1 LFFLPLIFIS
11 HDLTMKQTKHS
22 LSFYFTRNHSGVSLL
37 EVVLAIMLIGVFA
50 TVGNR
55 AVTSM
60 EDARRFQY
68 TLNAM
73 ETIRLKI
80 IGNPAVIQSGMRADF
95 GYWAYGAGAPAA
107 LSALDYR
114 YWVTPDPYVTTTDAW
129 GNAYSYEDGAG
140 DDNLDVT
147 SRGADGNP
155 GGTGFAT
162 DLDMDIDLVDFKN
175 NDVRVYCVDRL
186 GHALLNDSTGGQD
199 MIDSVA
205 IVINGVSNA
214 CSYDSEGFWSDTNL
228 SAGPC
233 LIRVTPNVTWQTQL
247 IGDNATTYLQMPAVI
262 YPKANFAENEI
273 SIFEVRFPG
282 EAITELT

>member
-1 LFFLPLIFIS
+1 LFFLPLTFIS
-11 HDLTMKQTKHS
+11 HDLIMKQTKHS
-22 LSFYFTRNHSGVSLL
+22 LSFYFTRNHSGVSLF

-60 EDARRFQY
+60 EDARRFQN

-73 ETIRLKI
+73 ETIRYKI
-80 IGNPAVIQSGMRADF
+80 IGNSAIIQSGMRSDF
-95 GYWAYGAGAPAA
+95 GYWAYGAGVPAA

-114 YWVTPDPYVTTTDAW
+114 YWVTPDPYITTTDAW
-129 GNAYSYEDGAG
+129 GNAYIYEDGSG
-140 DDNLDVT
+140 DNNLDVT

-162 DLDMDIDLVDFKN
+162 DLDMDIDLVDLESN
-175 NDVRVYCVDRL
+175 VVRVYCVDRV
-186 GHALLNDSTGGQD
+186 GHALLNDSSGGND

-214 CSYDSEGFWSDTNL
+214 CSYNSAGFWSDSNL

-233 LIRVTPNVTWQTQL
+233 VIRVTPNVAWRIEL
-247 IGDNATTYLQMPAVI
+247 IGDNVTTYLQMPAVI

-273 SIFEVRFPG
+273 TIFEFRFPG
-282 EAITELT
+282 SATTELT